1 MATNITKEE
10 LDHKLFTN
18 GMAPEDLSSPPV
30 WKGNVEGNVKGNA
43 DTATAL
49 AHNFNLS
56 IQGDATGITTLNA
69 QDAVLTLHITEA
81 EHAVNADHA
90 KQTQECAHASL
101 ADLAN
106 IATLARTSEHSKTT
120 VQAERDSEGHV
131 IKDTYMTI
139 TKGATK
145 DELLKTVT
153 LRGKAQGTGNVIGTT
168 VTVDVTAIEDTRVKF
183 RFVDALPA
191 DAKVDDVYLNPA
203 QGHMW
208 IHNGNAWQ
216 DVFVKITGD
225 ISNLKNDLTAT
236 NTNFD
241 SKLKSEI
248 NKAKTELSSK
258 IDAVKT
264 QADTNKSTIAQLQTT
279 MQESYMT
286 IAKGATKDELLKTI
300 VLAGKAQGTGTVK
313 GTKVVIDVTAVE
325 GTGSS
330 GEAQGGVK
338 FKFVTELPLDAMTSY
353 VYVSPTTGKMWVHD
367 GSKWQDILVKI
378 TGDISKLQKTV
389 SDNATAI
396 DNKLTSS
403 IASAKSEL
411 TTKIDAAK
419 SELTNSINTVK
430 GQADAN
436 KNTIAQVK
444 TTLDSVSSL
453 TNKNKSDL
461 QATNTKVNQNTQAIQ
476 TANTKIEENKQA
488 LQATN
493 TKVEANKQ
501 ELQTTNTL
509 VEANKQAIQ
518 KIQSDGIGNGYEIGD
533 IGICVFPI
541 DENQLKRRLLN
552 GSTILTS
559 QYPDFLKKLK
569 AAISKSPTLGCTEE
583 QWQAIATASPL
594 GQCGK
599 FVVDE
604 AKGTI
609 RLPKIINPINNLTD
623 LSSLGELSQAGLP
636 NIKGEVEN
644 HNETTVFY
652 RNGKYRGAFNY
663 KNADN
668 FRAYTGAQGGASP
681 NGAILT
687 FNANKSNSIYGNS
700 PTVRLESPQ
709 YPYFIQLASSVKEKA
724 PAEKELTL
732 NNPYS
737 LLEHKIVDCKLNN
750 ASWLRSEGQFNS
762 GDVYTAAYDLLVAE
776 KAKPTRGFSVKLMS
790 ETYTDYD
797 FVLDTTTKQ
806 FRLPLFI
813 SGRQLIEKK
822 EPTAEDSTWYNLYS
836 DGWLEQ
842 GGVLDVQVDGWRKTT
857 VMLSKTF
864 RDTYYSIAISGIS
877 YWRDNN
883 SVGCLHEKTTGYFV
897 HDFWQDSQMA
907 DKSMRPCWLACGY
920 AQTKPAKA
928 SNLYFYVGDT
938 VQNANLIN
946 AGRIEEKL
954 LDLELSVDDKLANF
968 KPNQETVFK
977 NIVPDYSAGV
987 SLSSSNTTYTVAF
1000 DGWLHGVVYTRYFNG
1015 GTELHSTSL
1024 AINSV
1029 EMVTS
1034 GDEDNLEYY
1043 SSYVCKG
1050 DVLSLHG
1057 DNGYPPKPAAFN
1069 QGASFTLYPLR
1080 TIANA

>member
-49 AHNFNLS
+49 SHNFNLS
-56 IQGDATGITTLNA
+56 IQGDATGVTTLNA

-145 DELLKTVT
+145 DELLKTVI

-208 IHNGNAWQ
+208 IHDGNAWQ

-225 ISNLKNDLTAT
+225 ISKLRTDLTNT

-411 TTKIDAAK
+411 TTKI
-419 SELTNSINTVK
+419 EVLPR
-430 GQADAN
+430 
-436 KNTIAQVK
+436 
-444 TTLDSVSSL
+444 
-453 TNKNKSDL
+453 
-461 QATNTKVNQNTQAIQ
+461 
-476 TANTKIEENKQA
+476 
-488 LQATN
+488 
-493 TKVEANKQ
+493 
-501 ELQTTNTL
+501 
-509 VEANKQAIQ
+509 
-518 KIQSDGIGNGYEIGD
+518 
-533 IGICVFPI
+533 IC
-541 DENQLKRRLLN
+541 
-552 GSTILTS
+552 G
-559 QYPDFLKKLK
+559 
-569 AAISKSPTLGCTEE
+569 
-583 QWQAIATASPL
+583 
-594 GQCGK
+594 
-599 FVVDE
+599 
-604 AKGTI
+604 
-609 RLPKIINPINNLTD
+609 
-623 LSSLGELSQAGLP
+623 
-636 NIKGEVEN
+636 
-644 HNETTVFY
+644 
-652 RNGKYRGAFNY
+652 
-663 KNADN
+663 
-668 FRAYTGAQGGASP
+668 
-681 NGAILT
+681 
-687 FNANKSNSIYGNS
+687 
-700 PTVRLESPQ
+700 
-709 YPYFIQLASSVKEKA
+709 
-724 PAEKELTL
+724 
-732 NNPYS
+732 
-737 LLEHKIVDCKLNN
+737 
-750 ASWLRSEGQFNS
+750 
-762 GDVYTAAYDLLVAE
+762 
-776 KAKPTRGFSVKLMS
+776 
-790 ETYTDYD
+790 
-797 FVLDTTTKQ
+797 
-806 FRLPLFI
+806 
-813 SGRQLIEKK
+813 
-822 EPTAEDSTWYNLYS
+822 
-836 DGWLEQ
+836 
-842 GGVLDVQVDGWRKTT
+842 
-857 VMLSKTF
+857 
-864 RDTYYSIAISGIS
+864 
-877 YWRDNN
+877 
-883 SVGCLHEKTTGYFV
+883 
-897 HDFWQDSQMA
+897 
-907 DKSMRPCWLACGY
+907 
-920 AQTKPAKA
+920 
-928 SNLYFYVGDT
+928 
-938 VQNANLIN
+938 
-946 AGRIEEKL
+946 
-954 LDLELSVDDKLANF
+954 
-968 KPNQETVFK
+968 
-977 NIVPDYSAGV
+977 
-987 SLSSSNTTYTVAF
+987 
-1000 DGWLHGVVYTRYFNG
+1000 
-1015 GTELHSTSL
+1015 
-1024 AINSV
+1024 
-1029 EMVTS
+1029 
-1034 GDEDNLEYY
+1034 
-1043 SSYVCKG
+1043 
-1050 DVLSLHG
+1050 
-1057 DNGYPPKPAAFN
+1057 
-1069 QGASFTLYPLR
+1069 
-1080 TIANA
+1080 